1 MPGQVESLNGSF
13 ISSGAVFDSDS
24 RMYDLTLEVE
34 WDEPTYPNG
43 IIVSYNVTVFRTA
56 NSSDAVFSDES
67 LMVTSAT
74 PSVMVLPF
82 TNYTVSVAASTSAG
96 QGDENSVTI
105 ESPEAGMYS
114 IAMYRS

>member
-96 QGDENSVTI
+96 QGDENSVTV
-105 ESPEAGMYS
+105 ESPEAGNDMQM
-114 IAMYRS
+114 AF